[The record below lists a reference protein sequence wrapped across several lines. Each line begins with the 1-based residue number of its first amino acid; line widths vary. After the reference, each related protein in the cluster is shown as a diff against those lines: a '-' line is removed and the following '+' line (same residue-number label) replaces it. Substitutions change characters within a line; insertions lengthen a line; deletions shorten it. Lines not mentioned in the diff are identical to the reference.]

1 MNDKTPSPSARTALD
16 QSPLHQAM
24 HEQMQDG
31 SLFTRAIEHG
41 QAYLRGVSNRPVDPD
56 AAAQAALAGLDG
68 PLPDGPGEAVAI
80 LDRLASLGGPATTA
94 QVGGRFFGMV
104 NGGLLPTALAARLLA
119 DTWDQNAVVHAVSPV
134 NSRLEEVCQRWLVE
148 LLGLPQQTVAGFVS
162 GTSMAIVCGLAAARW
177 RLCQRLGCDINA
189 AGLAAAPRL
198 RLITSRH
205 AHSTVL
211 KGVAL
216 LGFGTDTIEYAEVDD
231 QGRLRP
237 ETLPALDETC
247 ILILQAGNVN
257 SGSFD
262 PIRACCV
269 AAQAAGAWVHID
281 GAFGLWAAACP
292 NLTYLTDGLEL
303 AQSWSVDAHKT
314 LNAPYD
320 SGLSLCADPEAMV
333 AALQNSG
340 AYIPT
345 SEHRDGMQFT
355 PEMSRRTRAIDL
367 WAALSF
373 LGRSGVATLVEGLHE
388 RARQFETELK
398 QAGFSVI
405 NDVVFN
411 QVLLEIGDEAATEA
425 FVAHVRAS
433 GEAWIGPSRWFDRA
447 VVRVS
452 LCSWATTPADVT
464 RAVTAFVA
472 ARERG

>member
-1 MNDKTPSPSARTALD
+1 MELAMTDKTPAPSAPKALY

-24 HEQMQDG
+24 HEQMRDG

-41 QAYLRGVSNRPVDPD
+41 QAYLRGVSDRPVDPD

-68 PLPDGPGEAVAI
+68 PLPEGPGEAEAI
-80 LDRLASLGGPATTA
+80 LDRLARLGGPATTA

-104 NGGLLPTALAARLLA
+104 NGGLLPAALAARLLA
-119 DTWDQNAVVHAVSPV
+119 DTWDQNAVVHAVSPT

-262 PIRACCV
+262 PIRACCER
-269 AAQAAGAWVHID
+269 AQSAGAWVHID

-292 NLTYLTDGLEL
+292 NLAYLTDGLAL
-303 AQSWSVDAHKT
+303 AQSSLVVDFGIFDGIRAEAQQGH
-314 LNAPYD
+314 
-320 SGLSLCADPEAMV
+320 GLEHGRMRV
-333 AALQNSG
+333 AACDQPQ
-340 AYIPT
+340 A
-345 SEHRDGMQFT
+345 
-355 PEMSRRTRAIDL
+355 RRRRQP
-367 WAALSF
+367 
-373 LGRSGVATLVEGLHE
+373 GGV
-388 RARQFETELK
+388 
-398 QAGFSVI
+398 
-405 NDVVFN
+405 
-411 QVLLEIGDEAATEA
+411 
-425 FVAHVRAS
+425 
-433 GEAWIGPSRWFDRA
+433 
-447 VVRVS
+447 
-452 LCSWATTPADVT
+452 DVT
-464 RAVTAFVA
+464 AQPLAQPPACSGKTADDGHGRAADKACYGLLRQPQQLDQPALADLLKA
-472 ARERG
+472 AIGR

>member
-1 MNDKTPSPSARTALD
+1 MTDETPAPSARNALD

-41 QAYLRGVSNRPVDPD
+41 QAYLRGISDRPVAPD

-68 PLPDGPGEAVAI
+68 PLPEGPGEAEAI
-80 LDRLASLGGPATTA
+80 LDQLARLGGPATTA

-119 DTWDQNAVVHAVSPV
+119 DTWDQNAVVHAVSPT
-134 NSRLEEVCQRWLVE
+134 NSRLEEVCQRWLIE
-148 LLGLPQQTVAGFVS
+148 LLGLPEQTVAGFVS

-189 AGLAAAPRL
+189 AGLASAPRL

-211 KGVAL
+211 KAVAL

-262 PIRACCV
+262 PIRACCERPGPPV
-269 AAQAAGAWVHID
+269 PGCTST
-281 GAFGLWAAACP
+281 GLRAVGG
-292 NLTYLTDGLEL
+292 GLP
-303 AQSWSVDAHKT
+303 Q
-314 LNAPYD
+314 
-320 SGLSLCADPEAMV
+320 SGLSDRRTGTGAIVERRCPQDPEHALRQRPV
-333 AALQNSG
+333 AL
-340 AYIPT
+340 
-345 SEHRDGMQFT
+345 
-355 PEMSRRTRAIDL
+355 RR
-367 WAALSF
+367 
-373 LGRSGVATLVEGLHE
+373 
-388 RARQFETELK
+388 
-398 QAGFSVI
+398 
-405 NDVVFN
+405 
-411 QVLLEIGDEAATEA
+411 
-425 FVAHVRAS
+425 
-433 GEAWIGPSRWFDRA
+433 P
-447 VVRVS
+447 
-452 LCSWATTPADVT
+452 
-464 RAVTAFVA
+464 
-472 ARERG
+472 